1 VTGGIKIDDTGAD
14 LAVLAAMWSS
24 YKEKPLSFSDLRS
37 QISEKQEILVSKST
51 PNPSFDERRGTSN
64 FNKNINYQSPV
75 FVGEV
80 SLLGEVRKVK
90 FWEKRKKEAEAMGKR
105 LVEIRNVREIK

>member
-1 VTGGIKIDDTGAD
+1 
-14 LAVLAAMWSS
+14 MYSS
-24 YKEKPLSFSDLRS
+24 YTNKPINNNKLPITKNQNIR
-37 QISEKQEILVSKST
+37 QNIL
-51 PNPSFDERRGTSN
+51 
-64 FNKNINYQSPV
+64 PV

-90 FWEKRKKEAEAMGKR
+90 FWEKRKKEAEAMGRK